1 MTQMKLSKTLLTALA
16 ICVIAAACKKEDDS
30 TTTYKSFS
38 GTFEV
43 GELPSFVNPGDE
55 FDFVCEGLSF
65 PEDETDDSI
74 EIVYTFSA
82 SDTDKTDTV
91 STYHLVVPDI
101 VGEFTLTAKAS
112 ATGYYTKTVTLTT
125 TVVSD
130 KSITGANKKNLAQQH
145 DPRDA
150 KRYHYTTIGVQ
161 KWFSDNLAYFET
173 DAEGNYKFGRPYMD
187 ASAAEDAF
195 GGFYTWD
202 EAQRACPTGWHLPSL
217 DEWNAIGDQAGDL
230 MCDAYYN
237 GARLWEFWPDVQVTN
252 SKKFFAYPFGY
263 VTVVDSEYTY
273 TGFNDYAFFWADK
286 DGSPACCYIYVAEPK
301 VKVWD
306 NPSPTDFAAQI
317 RCVK

>member
-112 ATGYYTKTVTLTT
+112 ATGY
-125 TVVSD
+125 
-130 KSITGANKKNLAQQH
+130 
-145 DPRDA
+145 
-150 KRYHYTTIGVQ
+150 
-161 KWFSDNLAYFET
+161 
-173 DAEGNYKFGRPYMD
+173 
-187 ASAAEDAF
+187 
-195 GGFYTWD
+195 
-202 EAQRACPTGWHLPSL
+202 
-217 DEWNAIGDQAGDL
+217 
-230 MCDAYYN
+230 
-237 GARLWEFWPDVQVTN
+237 
-252 SKKFFAYPFGY
+252 
-263 VTVVDSEYTY
+263 
-273 TGFNDYAFFWADK
+273 
-286 DGSPACCYIYVAEPK
+286 
-301 VKVWD
+301 
-306 NPSPTDFAAQI
+306 
-317 RCVK
+317 